1 MKNPIFSVKDNL
13 IGFNAPYIRQNE
25 RVAIREF
32 RTLVESLDEK
42 SDHSVFD
49 LGLYCIGTFDLETG
63 VIEPHDPQVVLLAT
77 QCLTLSPREAGEIDG

>member
-42 SDHSVFD
+42 GDHSVFD

-63 VIEPHDPQVVLLAT
+63 VVESHDPQVVLLAS
-77 QCLTLSPREAGEIDG
+77 QCLTLSPREVGEIDG

>member
-13 IGFNAPYIRQNE
+13 IGFNAPFIRQNE

-32 RTLVESLDEK
+32 RTLIDNLDEK
-42 SDHSVFD
+42 ADQSVFD

-63 VIEPHDPQVVLLAT
+63 VIESHDPQVVLLAT
-77 QCLTLSPREAGEIDG
+77 QCLALCPREAGDYDD

>member
-32 RTLVESLDEK
+32 RTLIDSLDAK
-42 SDHSVFD
+42 DDYSAYD
-49 LGLYCIGTFDLETG
+49 LGLYCVGMFDLETG
-63 VIEPHDPQVVLLAT
+63 VIESHDPQVVLLAS
-77 QCLTLSPREAGEIDG
+77 QCLTISPREAGEYDD

>member
-42 SDHSVFD
+42 ADYSVFD

-63 VIEPHDPQVVLLAT
+63 VIESHDPEVVLLAT
-77 QCLTLSPREAGEIDG
+77 QCLTLSPREAGEIDD

>member
-13 IGFNAPYIRQNE
+13 IGFNAPFIRQNE
-25 RVAIREF
+25 RVALREF
-32 RTLVESLDEK
+32 RTLIESLDDK
-42 SDHSVFD
+42 ADHTAFD

-77 QCLTLSPREAGEIDG
+77 QWLSLAPREAGDYDD